1 MNRNLSISL
10 TLVAALLVIIALGF
24 LGGRAFRNHARQAPS
39 EAYTRLEPAPALPD
53 FELHDHNGRPFG
65 LKQLAGKW
73 SLVFF
78 GYTHCPDI
86 CPTTLVVLRDVERA
100 AGGKANNLQYVFVS
114 VDPDRD
120 RPATL
125 KTYVSYFHP
134 DFIGATGTQTELMR
148 LTRALGAYYEAG
160 PSHNGSYE
168 VQHSAAIFLIDP
180 DTKLRA
186 LFSGPHDAAQIV
198 RGLKQLRGD

>member
-1 MNRNLSISL
+1 MNRNIPISL
-10 TLVAALLVIIALGF
+10 ALVAGLLAIIALGF
-24 LGGRAFRNHARQAPS
+24 LGGRAFRDAARHAPGD
-39 EAYTRLEPAPALPD
+39 AYTRLEPAPALPE
-53 FELHDHNGRPFG
+53 FALHDQNGRPFG

-100 AGGKANNLQYVFVS
+100 AGGKANDLQYVFVS

-120 RPATL
+120 RPAAL
-125 KTYVSYFHP
+125 KTYVRYFHP

-160 PSHNGSYE
+160 PRRNGSYE
-168 VQHSAAIFLIDP
+168 VHHSAAIFLIDP
-180 DTKLRA
+180 ETKLRA
-186 LFSGPHDAAQIV
+186 LFSGPHDAVRIAQ
-198 RGLKQLRGD
+198 GLKQLRDD

>member
-1 MNRNLSISL
+1 MNRNLSTTLSL
-10 TLVAALLVIIALGF
+10 AAAFLIIVALGF
-24 LGGRAFRNHARQAPS
+24 LAGRVFNDPARHAPN
-39 EAYTRLEPAPALPD
+39 EAYARLESAVTLPE
-53 FELHDHNGRPFG
+53 FLLHDQNGQPFG

-86 CPTTLVVLRDVERA
+86 CPTTLVVLRDVERT
-100 AGGKANNLQYVFVS
+100 AGGKAKNLQYVFVS

-120 RPATL
+120 RPAAL

-160 PSHNGSYE
+160 PSKNGSYE
-168 VQHSAAIFLIDP
+168 VYHSAGIFLIDP
-180 DTKLRA
+180 ETKLRA

-198 RGLKQLRGD
+198 RGLQQLRGD